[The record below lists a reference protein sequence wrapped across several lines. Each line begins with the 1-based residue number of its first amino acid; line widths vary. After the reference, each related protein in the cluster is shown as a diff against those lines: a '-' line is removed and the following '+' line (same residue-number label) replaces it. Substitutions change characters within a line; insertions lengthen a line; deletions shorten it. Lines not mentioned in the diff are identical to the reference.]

1 MPLLYRLYMFG
12 WYAEENREIEEIF
25 DRQLI
30 QTEALN
36 FIRGRSL
43 EKTYLII
50 DEAQNMTPNQVKGII
65 TRARK
70 GTKIIL
76 VGDPNQI
83 DKPFLDERT
92 NGLTYAAGKMKGS
105 PLCYQLTMMADECE
119 RSPLALDAIQRL

>member
-1 MPLLYRLYMFG
+1 MFG

-65 TRARK
+65 TR
-70 GTKIIL
+70 T
-76 VGDPNQI
+76 
-83 DKPFLDERT
+83 
-92 NGLTYAAGKMKGS
+92 GKDNEDH
-105 PLCYQLTMMADECE
+105 PRRRPQPD
-119 RSPLALDAIQRL
+119 RQALPG

>member
-1 MPLLYRLYMFG
+1 MHKTHLGWVHQGQVLPLTYSRVTPYGIKPRNAGQYFM
-12 WYAEENREIEEIF
+12 
-25 DRQLI
+25 Q
-30 QTEALN
+30 EALMQPA
-36 FIRGRSL
+36 S
-43 EKTYLII
+43 
-50 DEAQNMTPNQVKGII
+50 EAPLVIVKGQ
-65 TRARK
+65 AV
-70 GTKIIL
+70 IL